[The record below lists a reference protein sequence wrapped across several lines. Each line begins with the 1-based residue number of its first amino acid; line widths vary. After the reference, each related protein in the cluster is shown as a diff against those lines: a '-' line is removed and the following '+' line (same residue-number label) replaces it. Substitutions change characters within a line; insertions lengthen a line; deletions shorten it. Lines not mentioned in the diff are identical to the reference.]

1 MMEMIVIAFI
11 SCIIAISAQPEG
23 WRMID
28 RFYGFRYSINLIDA
42 DSVATI
48 RQFADALGCFGWIQ
62 NVGDEKYVGEA
73 RCSKSNGIKFEEA
86 VRSLS
91 SEVETKVYSDT
102 KIRLHFSHFK
112 VVETTR
118 ETCFLDEPHKC
129 KDLFDEESALND
141 LSHMSSHSNEL

>member
-1 MMEMIVIAFI
+1 MMKMIVIAFI
-11 SCIIAISAQPEG
+11 SCIIVISAQPEG

-91 SEVETKVYSDT
+91 SEVETKVQKPQYLLKKHRYYHHVMHHVCIYMD
-102 KIRLHFSHFK
+102 ILI
-112 VVETTR
+112 
-118 ETCFLDEPHKC
+118 
-129 KDLFDEESALND
+129 
-141 LSHMSSHSNEL
+141 